1 MEILHRANCLRLKY
15 PEQLTGCQQVV
26 DYYNLSPQEN
36 RICF

>member
-1 MEILHRANCLRLKY
+1 MRIDNRANCSHLKY

-36 RICF
+36 KICF